1 MATKPKKE
9 PEVVVIEPEVQEKS
23 ALYEPLRKVM
33 LASIGLLALTQEE
46 AEKFIKRLIE
56 RGEIA
61 EQEGKKLINEMMAKK
76 KPAVEKKED
85 EVNSRI
91 SSVVNSLQLATKSD
105 IEGLKQEIAELNKN
119 LGEKKAE

>member
-1 MATKPKKE
+1 MPTKPKKE
-9 PEVVVIEPEVQEKS
+9 PEVVVETEAQEKS

-46 AEKFIKRLIE
+46 AEKFIKKLIE
-56 RGEIA
+56 KGEIA
-61 EQEGKKLINEMMAKK
+61 EQEGKKLMNEMMAKK
-76 KPAVEKKED
+76 KPVVEKKED
-85 EVNSRI
+85 EVNKRI
-91 SSVVNSLQLATKSD
+91 TSVVDSLHLATKSD